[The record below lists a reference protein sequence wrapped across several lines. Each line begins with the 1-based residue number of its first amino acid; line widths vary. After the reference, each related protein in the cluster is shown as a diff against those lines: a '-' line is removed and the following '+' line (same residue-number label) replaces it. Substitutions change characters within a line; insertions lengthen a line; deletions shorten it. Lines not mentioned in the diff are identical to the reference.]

1 MGANS
6 STELKC
12 YEIEISSKY
21 ILDITTR
28 FYTDT
33 KIYSGRV
40 KDTKEEVVFK
50 LQKILSSN
58 SKYIIKECKRY
69 IELYGIKRIPRLYG
83 VEQQGF
89 YIILIIEL
97 LVPSLKLLLESVG
110 GKFTLATTLKICTQV
125 LDILKEIHS
134 RGIVLRY
141 LKPGNIVIGKGENKD
156 YIYLIDFEIAKKFIK
171 DGKHIPDKEGKKVKG
186 NRDFISLNTHC
197 GKQVSR
203 RDDIECLGYLLIYF
217 VKGELPWTHIKHS
230 NDIKQKKMDISLEE
244 LCEGLPEEF
253 KELIKYSRELEFQQE
268 PDYCYL
274 KGLLEKVAKKNRI
287 DLDNVKYDWVIKEE
301 EEKLKEEQDKNKKD
315 IEDKT
320 EGEKLE
326 ELNEEQN
333 EEKEKQK
340 NEKTEA
346 NIKENEEKTEPNE
359 KEKND
364 EEPERKG
371 EEHEKENKRKEE
383 NEKDNEL
390 KAEEKGEEEEEEEKG
405 EKINRQKES
414 KEKKMIQKEEKEK
427 NEAKDD
433 KKLDSKIDNVP
444 EIL

>member
-40 KDTKEEVVFK
+40 KNTKEEVVFK

-83 VEQQGF
+83 IEQQGF

-97 LVPSLKLLLESVG
+97 LGPSLKFLLESVG

-203 RDDIECLGYLLIYF
+203 RDDIECLGYLLIF
-217 VKGELPWTHIKHS
+217 FMKGELPWTHIKHS
-230 NDIKQKKMDISLEE
+230 NDIKQKKLKISIDE
-244 LCEGLPEEF
+244 LCEGLSEEF
-253 KELIKYSRELEFQQE
+253 KELIKYSRELEFEQE

-274 KGLLEKVAKKNRI
+274 KGLLEKVAEKNRI

-315 IEDKT
+315 IENKT

-346 NIKENEEKTEPNE
+346 NIKENEEKKEPKE
-359 KEKND
+359 KEKYD
-364 EEPERKG
+364 EEPEIKR
-371 EEHEKENKRKEE
+371 EEQEKDSKRKEE
-383 NEKDNEL
+383 NEKDEKL
-390 KAEEKGEEEEEEEKG
+390 KTEEKEEE
-405 EKINRQKES
+405 EKINRQKE
-414 KEKKMIQKEEKEK
+414 KEDKKMEQKEEKEK
-427 NEAKDD
+427 NEENDD
-433 KKLDSKIDNVP
+433 KKLASKIDNVP
-444 EIL
+444 ENFKL

>member
-33 KIYSGRV
+33 KIYSGWV

-50 LQKILSSN
+50 LQQILSSN

-83 VEQQGF
+83 IEQQGF

-97 LVPSLKLLLESVG
+97 LGPSLKLLLESVG

-203 RDDIECLGYLLIYF
+203 RDDIECLGYLLIF
-217 VKGELPWTHIKHS
+217 FMKGELPWTHIKHS
-230 NDIKQKKMDISLEE
+230 NDIKQKKMEISIDE
-244 LCEGLPEEF
+244 LCEGLSEEF
-253 KELIKYSRELEFQQE
+253 KELIKYSRELEFEQE

-274 KGLLEKVAKKNRI
+274 KGLLEKVAEKNRI

-315 IEDKT
+315 IENKT

-346 NIKENEEKTEPNE
+346 NIKENEEKKEPKE
-359 KEKND
+359 KEKYD
-364 EEPERKG
+364 EEPEIKR
-371 EEHEKENKRKEE
+371 EEQEKDSKRKEE
-383 NEKDNEL
+383 NEKDEKL
-390 KAEEKGEEEEEEEKG
+390 KTEEKEEE
-405 EKINRQKES
+405 EKINRQKE
-414 KEKKMIQKEEKEK
+414 KEDKKMEQKEEKEK
-427 NEAKDD
+427 NEENDD
-433 KKLDSKIDNVP
+433 KKLASKIDNVP
-444 EIL
+444 ENFKL